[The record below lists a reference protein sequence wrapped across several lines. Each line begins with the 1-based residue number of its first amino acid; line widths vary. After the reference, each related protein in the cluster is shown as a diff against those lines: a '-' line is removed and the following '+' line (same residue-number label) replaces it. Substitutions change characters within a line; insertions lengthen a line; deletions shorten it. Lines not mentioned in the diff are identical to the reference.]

1 MNKFLT
7 VTETARRLSIS
18 RPTAIRLIQA
28 NQLRAERKTL
38 KRRSEW
44 LVDSDSVEEYRT
56 ARRVERRQP

>member
-1 MNKFLT
+1 MNEFLT

-18 RPTAIRLIQA
+18 RPTTIRLIQT

-44 LVDSDSVEEYRT
+44 LVESDSVEEYRA
-56 ARRVERRQP
+56 ARRAERRQP

>member
-1 MNKFLT
+1 MNEFLT

-18 RPTAIRLIQA
+18 RPTAIRLIQT

-44 LVDSDSVEEYRT
+44 LVESDSVEEYRA
-56 ARRVERRQP
+56 ARRAERRQP